1 MALIDQNAPD
11 AGNGAAQAPII
22 DVTAADFMSE
32 VIAAS
37 NEIPV
42 IVDFWAPWC
51 EPCKQLTPALE
62 AAVKKA
68 GGAVKLAKV
77 NIDDAQNQAVAA
89 QLKVQSVPT
98 VYAFFGGQPVDGFQ
112 GAQPP
117 SAVDAFVEKLRE
129 MAGGAAAVD
138 HLEEAE
144 TALGAKDYTSA
155 AALFQQAL
163 MSNPEETRAVAGL
176 VRCLIGM
183 GELAQAREMVASMTD
198 EVQGSDAV
206 KAVVQML
213 ETAEKAAES
222 AGQLG
227 EFEARV
233 AASPEDPAAHFEL
246 GTALY
251 GSGRAEEAME
261 ALLESIRL
269 DREWNEAAAKTQL
282 LDIFNALG
290 PAAPEVVSARRK
302 LSSLLFS

>member
-11 AGNGAAQAPII
+11 AGNGAAPAAVV

-32 VIAAS
+32 VITAS

-62 AAVKKA
+62 AAVGKA

-77 NIDDAQNQAVAA
+77 NIDDAQNQAIAA
-89 QLKVQSVPT
+89 QLKIQSVPT

-112 GAQPP
+112 GAQPA
-117 SAVDAFVEKLRE
+117 SAVDAFVEKLKD

-144 TALGAKDYTSA
+144 TALGAKDYTGA

-163 MSNPEETRAVAGL
+163 VSNPEETRAVAGL

-233 AASPEDPAAHFEL
+233 AAAPEDPAAHFGL

-251 GSGRAEEAME
+251 GSGRTEEAME
-261 ALLESIRL
+261 SLLESIRL
-269 DREWNEAAAKTQL
+269 DREWNEAAARTQL

-290 PAAPEVVSARRK
+290 PAAPEVVAARRK